1 MITPNEEKSVQTTVG
16 SHRRIKQGQSP
27 KASPTAAAEEVSTAA
42 HHPQPVFIQR
52 DADRADVPTHG
63 TVPSADIPFR
73 RDIPKQEAATEDRPK
88 SGQTRQKPV
97 QGGKPRH
104 DAVSEQE
111 STGPQEVS
119 DRGEEQPRHKPP
131 SQLHQDQP
139 EVDAGS
145 VAGSE
150 GSSHSRSY
158 QKKFRHEDPASG
170 KKQESADPGDASKKK
185 SKLEFTDDELPP
197 KPPSGKKVKQAQQKA
212 ERTAKKLEKA
222 EAHLPSRKK
231 LRMETETD
239 PNTGKTKK
247 RLKMEKEAKSQA
259 SHVKG
264 PLPLRPVKAAANTA
278 AGIVHQEVYKSEH
291 ENVGLQAAHQVEMV
305 AEAGARTAYHLHK
318 TAPYR
323 KVSKL
328 QKKSVRAEANAA
340 YQKMLEED
348 PKLRSNAF
356 SRMAQKR
363 RLKRQYAKAAR
374 EAQRAGSSTA
384 AAAKGTASVTQ
395 KIGSAIGES
404 VRNHPVIWLIAA
416 GLLALMLIVF
426 SVFSAL
432 SNISTSV
439 IGGIGASSYL
449 AEDVDIDQAELMYT
463 QWETDLK
470 LQIQNIPTDYP
481 GYDEYNYD
489 IGSIGHDPFQLMAYL
504 TAKFQDF
511 QYADI
516 AGELQ
521 NLFNAQYQLTLTQEV
536 ETDPDTGDDM
546 YILNIKLT
554 TRPFS
559 SLVRSLLT
567 SEELPVYE
575 LLTDTEGNRKYVQNV
590 FGFNWLPYVSSRYG
604 YRIHPITGNKAFH
617 SGVDIG
623 MAQGTSILA
632 GHDGVVTLAGDAG
645 GYGLCVVLNG
655 TVGGSIDLATRYAH
669 CSQLLVSV
677 GQEVRAGDVIAKVGS
692 TGNSTGPHL
701 HLEVMINGQ
710 TMNPLYFADTGANET
725 E

>member
-1 MITPNEEKSVQTTVG
+1 M
-16 SHRRIKQGQSP
+16 
-27 KASPTAAAEEVSTAA
+27 
-42 HHPQPVFIQR
+42 
-52 DADRADVPTHG
+52 
-63 TVPSADIPFR
+63 DIPFR
-73 RDIPKQEAATEDRPK
+73 GDTTKQEAAAEARPK
-88 SGQTRQKPV
+88 QGRSRQKPV
-97 QGGKPRH
+97 QGSKLRH
-104 DAVSEQE
+104 DTVSEQE
-111 STGPQEVS
+111 STGQQEVS

-131 SQLHQDQP
+131 SQQHQDQL
-139 EVDAGS
+139 EADAGS

-150 GSSHSRSY
+150 SSSQSRSY
-158 QKKFRHEDPASG
+158 QKKFRHEEPGSGTKQDRTDSGNASR
-170 KKQESADPGDASKKK
+170 KK
-185 SKLEFTDDELPP
+185 SKLEFSDDELPP
-197 KPPSGKKVKQAQQKA
+197 KASSGKSQQAQQKA

-231 LRMETETD
+231 LRMEAETD

-247 RLKMEKEAKSQA
+247 RLRMEKEVKSQA

-264 PLPLRPVKAAANTA
+264 PLPLRPVKAAVNTA
-278 AGIVHQEVYKSEH
+278 GGILHQEVYKSEH

-340 YQKMLEED
+340 YQKMLEEN
-348 PKLRSNAF
+348 PKLRSNVF

-374 EAQRAGSSTA
+374 EAQKAGSATA
-384 AAAKGTASVTQ
+384 AAAKGTASITQ
-395 KIGSAIGES
+395 KIGSAIGGS

-504 TAKFQDF
+504 TARFQDF

-546 YILNIKLT
+546 YILNVKLT

-655 TVGGSIDLATRYAH
+655 SVGGSIDLATRYAH

-677 GQEVRAGDVIAKVGS
+677 GQEVHAGDVIAKVGS